1 MLNGETCIRCGRAPT
16 VLPPA
21 EAAPRPERRTITWT
35 RPGVVRAVRAFAFF
49 RGRAP
54 TPQDWHERMPG
65 NWPPLG
71 TVERLFG
78 SVAAA
83 VSAAGV
89 EPGPPQRRTRTRAA

>member
-1 MLNGETCIRCGRAPT
+1 MLDGEDCIRCGRART

-21 EAAPRPERRTITWT
+21 EAAPHPDRRTITWT
-35 RPGVVRAVRAFAFF
+35 GPGVVRAIRAFAFF

-54 TPQDWHERMPG
+54 TPQDWQERIPG
-65 NWPPLG
+65 NWPPV
-71 TVERLFG
+71 TIVERLFG

-89 EPGPPQRRTRTRAA
+89 EPGSPQRRTRTRAA